1 MNDTIDSLRNRLDAI
16 DTELLECLRERL
28 ACCVEIGRLKKSQG
42 IAMMQPARI
51 GVVKERAALFG
62 AKHGISEIFLHQ
74 LYDLI
79 ITETCRLETEV
90 IGGAAEET

>member
-1 MNDTIDSLRNRLDAI
+1 MNDTLDSLRSQLDAI
-16 DTELLECLRERL
+16 DAQLLECLRARL
-28 ACCVEIGRLKKSQG
+28 ACCVEIGRWKKSQG

-62 AKHGISEIFLHQ
+62 ARHGISEIFLHR

-79 ITETCRLETEV
+79 IAETCRLETEV
-90 IGGAAEET
+90 IDGAADAA